1 MFQARPCRG
10 AGLFYLV
17 LMSTTERPT
26 EIRAGDTYT
35 YTVSS
40 SDYPASAGWKL
51 KVTLNNSSTF
61 KQVDATTNADGES
74 YDVTLKSADTDDFA
88 AGVCQIVEA
97 VESGSGASLIRHTI
111 FSGTLTI
118 LPNIAGASAA
128 FDSRTT
134 ARKMLDAIET
144 ITLADFAKGHVTLS
158 IGDRSITF
166 RTWDEMMRA
175 RSSLKREVAAEETAE
190 AIKLGLEPNKPIR
203 TRFGGIV

>member
-1 MFQARPCRG
+1 
-10 AGLFYLV
+10 
-17 LMSTTERPT
+17 MSRPT

-35 YTVSS
+35 YTVSP
-40 SDYPASAGWKL
+40 SDYPASDGWTL
-51 KVTLNNSSTF
+51 KVTLNNSLTKKS
-61 KQVDATTNADGES
+61 ATVATNADGKS
-74 YDVTLKSADTDDFA
+74 YDVTLASTTTDDFA

-97 VESGSGASLIRHTI
+97 VESGSGESLVRHTI
-111 FSGTLTI
+111 FSGTITI
-118 LPNIAGASAA
+118 LPNITGAAAA
-128 FDSRTT
+128 FDSRST

-175 RSSLKREVAAEETAE
+175 RSRLQREVAAEDAAE
-190 AIKLGLEPNKPIR
+190 AIRLGLEPNKPIR